1 MEITNDLLHV
11 GVDGLNPIEP
21 LAGMD
26 LGVLKQHY
34 GKNLILVVGIDCSQ
48 LLPLGTPDQIR
59 EATKESLRVAAPG
72 GGFFIG
78 SSIEIVTATPLE
90 NILVLYNACHE
101 FGQYPIDQ
109 G

>member
-1 MEITNDLLHV
+1 MEITNSLLNV
-11 GVDGLNPIEP
+11 GTDGLNPIEP

-34 GKNLILVVGIDCSQ
+34 GKNLILVGGIDCSQ

-72 GGFFIG
+72 GGFFYRFFQRNRHG
-78 SSIEIVTATPLE
+78 DSVRK
-90 NILVLYNACHE
+90 H
-101 FGQYPIDQ
+101 FGTLQRMS
-109 G
+109 